1 MTTTRKKLQME
12 KARALAKD
20 KHAEVA
26 NICAELAEIY
36 KRGGEHRNALLEYQ
50 DMELMLTKSSAS
62 WEGMASVKRAIGEAH
77 LALDETEEAIA
88 QHTEMLALA
97 EATNDTVEVQ
107 RAFAT
112 IATTY
117 FVVATLNDN
126 DEKMLRK
133 AGESKRLHLLHG
145 GRGGSADIEEEGI
158 IRRNFHHE
166 HGCVNNGRS
175 QFLK

>member
-1 MTTTRKKLQME
+1 ME
-12 KARALAKD
+12 KARAVAKE

-26 NICAELAEIY
+26 NICAELAEHY
-36 KRGGEHRNALLEYQ
+36 KRGGEHRNALLEYR
-50 DMELMLTKSSAS
+50 DMELMLIKSSAS
-62 WEGMASVKRAIGEAH
+62 GEGMAAVKRAIGEAH

-88 QHTEMLALA
+88 QHTEMLSLA
-97 EATNDTVEVQ
+97 EATNDPIEVQ

-133 AGESKRLHLLHG
+133 AGESHRLQIVAMRHPFKTLT
-145 GRGGSADIEEEGI
+145 S
-158 IRRNFHHE
+158 
-166 HGCVNNGRS
+166 
-175 QFLK
+175 

>member
-1 MTTTRKKLQME
+1 ME

-20 KHAEVA
+20 KYSEVVT
-26 NICAELAEIY
+26 ICAELAEHF
-36 KRGGEHRNALLEYQ
+36 KRGGEHRNALLEYR
-50 DMELMLTKSSAS
+50 DMELMLAKSSAS
-62 WEGMASVKRAIGEAH
+62 GEGMAAVKRAIGEAH

-88 QHTEMLALA
+88 QHTEMLRLA
-97 EATNDTVEVQ
+97 EATNDPVEMQ

-133 AGESKRLHLLHG
+133 AGEY
-145 GRGGSADIEEEGI
+145 
-158 IRRNFHHE
+158 RRHFTRRACRVENKFQVE
-166 HGCVNNGRS
+166 KEINTSPIYCRE
-175 QFLK
+175 FPTKK